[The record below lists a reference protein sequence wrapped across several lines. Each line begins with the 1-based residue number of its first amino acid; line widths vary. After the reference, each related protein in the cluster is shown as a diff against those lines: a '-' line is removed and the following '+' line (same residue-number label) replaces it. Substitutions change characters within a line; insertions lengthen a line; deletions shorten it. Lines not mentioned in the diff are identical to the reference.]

1 MNHQK
6 IDQLVEGDPPS
17 VELKIER
24 DGLVVVLQIRVSDF
38 ASLPVHLGPWKDN
51 TDHLFRDCNQVIRQL
66 LPEAYDKV
74 LTIHDQ
80 FGKELRLY
88 ARNLRRSLDDCINS
102 DEPNAKLRGSGG

>member
-24 DGLVVVLQIRVSDF
+24 DGLVVALQIRVSDF

-51 TDHLFRDCNQVIRQL
+51 IDRLFQDCNQVILQL
-66 LPEAYDKV
+66 LPEVYDKV
-74 LTIHDQ
+74 LTIHGK
-80 FGKELRLY
+80 FGKELSLC
-88 ARNLRRSLDDCINS
+88 ACNLRRSLDDCINS
-102 DEPNAKLRGSGG
+102 DEPNFVLDIP